1 MLSWRCPPLPHRV
14 YAELALPPLPHR
26 VYAELALPPLP
37 HRVYAELAL
46 HYILRVASGLLSRP
60 LHEQQEREHAMA
72 ELPPPMLHGN
82 WEPATPSCFFSD
94 NFRSR
99 VVEAKARSC
108 A

>member
-1 MLSWRCPPLPHRV
+1 M
-14 YAELALPPLPHR
+14 
-26 VYAELALPPLP
+26 
-37 HRVYAELAL
+37 YAELAL

-99 VVEAKARSC
+99 VVEAKASKVTFL
-108 A
+108 